1 MIRCEVKMSSSEED
15 DQLTDLEAIRDKMLN
30 TPRTERMQVSAWED
44 DDDGVE
50 ADRNAKEPDE
60 KEILTA
66 AENGNVDKVK
76 KLSAKD
82 PRLLECTDKDG
93 YTPLHRA
100 CYGNHVEVVEHLLQA
115 GAKINA
121 KTMDD
126 WQPLHSAC
134 CWNNVECAAV
144 LIANGADVNAR
155 SKGDQTP
162 LHLVSASSHN
172 SPALQLLLLHPD
184 TKPLLVNSSGDTAE
198 QIARRTGKYYPMF
211 EIIED
216 CLNVI

>member
-1 MIRCEVKMSSSEED
+1 MSSED
-15 DQLTDLEAIRDKMLN
+15 ENDELTDLEAIRDKILSQ
-30 TPRTERMQVSAWED
+30 PRGDRMQVSAWED

-50 ADRNAKEPDE
+50 AERNPKEPDE
-60 KEILTA
+60 KAMLSA
-66 AENGNVDKVK
+66 AENGDLEKVK
-76 KLSAKD
+76 KLLKKD

-100 CYGNHVEVVEHLLQA
+100 CYGNHIGIVEYLLEM
-115 GAKINA
+115 GANRDA
-121 KTMDD
+121 KTLDE

-144 LIANGADVNAR
+144 LIANGADINAK

-172 SPALQLLLLHPD
+172 SPALQLLLLNPD
-184 TKPLLVNSSGDTAE
+184 LDHEIINSSGDTAE
-198 QIARRTGKYYPMF
+198 QVAKRTGKYYPLF
-211 EIIED
+211 EIVEP
-216 CLNVI
+216 CLNEI

>member
-1 MIRCEVKMSSSEED
+1 MSSSEEES
-15 DQLTDLEAIRDKMLN
+15 DQLMNLEAIRDKMLN
-30 TPRTERMQVSAWED
+30 QLRSERMQVSAWED

-50 ADRNAKEPDE
+50 AERNAKEPDA
-60 KEILTA
+60 KEILAA
-66 AENGNVDKVK
+66 AENGDLDKIK
-76 KLSAKD
+76 KLLTKNH
-82 PRLLECTDKDG
+82 RLLECTDKDG

-100 CYGNHVEVVEHLLQA
+100 CYGNHVEIVEYLLQA
-115 GAKINA
+115 GAKIDA
-121 KTMDD
+121 KTQDE
-126 WQPLHSAC
+126 WQPLHSAS
-134 CWNNVECAAV
+134 CWNNVECVAT
-144 LIANGADVNAR
+144 LIANGADINAK

-184 TKPLLVNSSGDTAE
+184 TNPKLINSSGDTAE
-198 QIARRTGKYYPMF
+198 HIARRTGKYYPMF

>member
-1 MIRCEVKMSSSEED
+1 MSSSEEESD
-15 DQLTDLEAIRDKMLN
+15 KLTDLEAIRDKMLSE
-30 TPRTERMQVSAWED
+30 PRTERMQVSAWED

-50 ADRNAKEPDE
+50 VERNAKEPDE
-60 KEILTA
+60 NEILCA
-66 AENGNVDKVK
+66 AEKGDLEKIK
-76 KLSAKD
+76 I
-82 PRLLECTDKDG
+82 LLIKNPCLLQCMDKDG

-100 CYGNHVEVVEHLLQA
+100 CYGNHIEVVEYLLRA
-115 GAKINA
+115 GAKIDA
-121 KTMDD
+121 KTMDE

-134 CWNNVECAAV
+134 CWNNVESAAL
-144 LIANGADVNAR
+144 LIANGANINAK

-184 TKPLLVNSSGDTAE
+184 TNPRLINSSGDTAE

-216 CLNVI
+216 CLNII

>member
-1 MIRCEVKMSSSEED
+1 MSSSGEES
-15 DQLTDLEAIRDKMLN
+15 DQLTDLEAIRDRMLSQ
-30 TPRTERMQVSAWED
+30 PRSERMQVSAWED

-50 ADRNAKEPDE
+50 AERNAKEPDA

-66 AENGNVDKVK
+66 AENGELDKVQ
-76 KLSAKD
+76 KLLMEN
-82 PRLLECTDKDG
+82 PLLLECTDKDG

-100 CYGNHVEVVEHLLQA
+100 CYGNHVGIVEYLLQA
-115 GAKINA
+115 GAKIDA
-121 KTMDD
+121 KTMDE

-134 CWNNVECAAV
+134 CWNNVECAMV
-144 LIANGADVNAR
+144 LIANGADINAR

-184 TKPLLVNSSGDTAE
+184 TNPRLVNSSGDTAE
-198 QIARRTGKYYPMF
+198 QIAKRTGKYYPMF

>member
-1 MIRCEVKMSSSEED
+1 MSSSDEES
-15 DQLTDLEAIRDKMLN
+15 DQLTDLEAIRDRMLSQ
-30 TPRTERMQVSAWED
+30 PRSEHMQVSAWED

-50 ADRNAKEPDE
+50 AERNAKEPDA
-60 KEILTA
+60 KEILNA
-66 AENGNVDKVK
+66 AENGDLDRLQRSLTKN
-76 KLSAKD
+76 
-82 PRLLECTDKDG
+82 PRLLECMDKDG

-100 CYGNHVEVVEHLLQA
+100 CYGNHVKIVEYLLQA
-115 GAKINA
+115 GAKIDA
-121 KTMDD
+121 KTMDE

-144 LIANGADVNAR
+144 LIANGADINAK

-162 LHLVSASSHN
+162 LHLVSATSHN
-172 SPALQLLLLHPD
+172 SPTLQLLLLHPD
-184 TKPLLVNSSGDTAE
+184 INPRLINSSGDTAE
-198 QIARRTGKYYPMF
+198 QIAKRTGKYYPMF

>member
-1 MIRCEVKMSSSEED
+1 MSSSEEEN
-15 DQLTDLEAIRDKMLN
+15 DQLMDLEAIRDEILSQ
-30 TPRTERMQVSAWED
+30 PRSECMQVSAWED

-50 ADRNAKEPDE
+50 TERNAKEPDE
-60 KEILTA
+60 KEILNA
-66 AENGNVDKVK
+66 AENGELDKVK
-76 KLSAKD
+76 KLITINLG
-82 PRLLECTDKDG
+82 LLEATDKDG

-100 CYGNHVEVVEHLLQA
+100 CYGNHVEIVEYLIQA

-121 KTMDD
+121 ETLDG

-144 LIANGADVNAR
+144 LIANGADINAK

-184 TKPLLVNSSGDTAE
+184 TNPHIVNSSGDTAE
-198 QIARRTGKYYPMF
+198 DIAKRTGKYYPMF
-211 EIIED
+211 EIIRD
-216 CLNVI
+216 YLNEI